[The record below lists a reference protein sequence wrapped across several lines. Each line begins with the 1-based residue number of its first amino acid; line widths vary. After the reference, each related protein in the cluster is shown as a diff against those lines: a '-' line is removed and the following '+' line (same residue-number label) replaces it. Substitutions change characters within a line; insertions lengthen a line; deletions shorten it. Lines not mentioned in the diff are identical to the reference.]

1 MGGGEKKAGE
11 AETTTTKD
19 RGQGKDRNRKGKGQG
34 AGRRGQDIKCMKETS
49 RRPTRGNN

>member
-34 AGRRGQDIKCMKETS
+34 AGRRGKDIKCKNETS